1 MAPQGD
7 LAKGGWVKATGD
19 DGQWVLAIGGSW
31 LIAEAAELAS
41 ALHAAIPARLG
52 PADRVRVD
60 LAAVDLLDTSGAWIL
75 YSAGQRLAQAG
86 VAVVFEEAKAAHAG
100 LLDRVAKAGG
110 AAGGSG
116 RGAFG
121 GVLSGLTGG
130 PLALAER
137 VGRGTVAGLAKSR
150 DLLSFF
156 GLTIVVALR
165 SLAAPWRIRF
175 IALFSHMEQV
185 GLNALPIVGLLAF
198 LIGVV
203 IAFQGADQ
211 LRQFGA
217 EIFTVNL
224 VGVSILRE
232 LGIIIT
238 SIVVA
243 GRSGSAFTA
252 QIGTMKVNQEVDA
265 MVTLG
270 LDPIEVLVLP
280 RLFALMITLP
290 LLAFYADIMG
300 LLGGA
305 VMSMIVLDISPSQ
318 FVNQL
323 HEAIDL
329 TTFLIGVCKAPV
341 FAFLIA
347 LVGCFEGLQVEGSA
361 DSVGRHTTT
370 AVVESIFLVITV
382 DAMFS
387 VMFSMMGI

>member
-7 LAKGGWVKATGD
+7 VAKGGWVKASGG
-19 DGQWVLAIGGSW
+19 DGQWVLAVGGSW
-31 LIAEAAELAS
+31 LINEAAELAGS
-41 ALHAAIPARLG
+41 LDAAIPAQLG

-60 LAAVDLLDTSGAWIL
+60 LAAIDSLDTSGAWII
-75 YSAGQRLAQAG
+75 YSAGQHLAQAG
-86 VAVVFEEAKAAHAG
+86 VAVVFEGARAAHAG
-100 LLDRVAKAGG
+100 LLDRVAKAGSVV
-110 AAGGSG
+110 GGSG
-116 RGAFG
+116 RGALG
-121 GVLSGLTGG
+121 GILTGG

-137 VGRGTVAGLAKSR
+137 VGRGAFAALAKSR

-156 GLTIVVALR
+156 GLTIIVALR

-290 LLAFYADIMG
+290 LLAIFADFMG

-305 VMSMIVLDISPSQ
+305 VMTMVVLDISPSQ

-323 HEAIDL
+323 HEAVDL
-329 TTFLIGVCKAPV
+329 TTFVIGVAKAPV

-361 DSVGRHTTT
+361 DSVGRHTTM

-387 VMFSMMGI
+387 VMFSVMGI

>member
-7 LAKGGWVKATGD
+7 VAKGGWVKASGG
-19 DGQWVLAIGGSW
+19 DGQWVLAVGGSW
-31 LIAEAAELAS
+31 LITEAAELAGS
-41 ALHAAIPARLG
+41 LNAAIPARLG
-52 PADRVRVD
+52 PADRIRVD
-60 LAAVDLLDTSGAWIL
+60 LAAIDSLDTSGAWIL

-86 VAVVFEEAKAAHAG
+86 VAVVFEGAKAAHAG

-110 AAGGSG
+110 VIGGSG
-116 RGAFG
+116 RGALG
-121 GVLSGLTGG
+121 GTLASG
-130 PLALAER
+130 PLDLAER
-137 VGRGTVAGLAKSR
+137 VGRGTFAALAKAR

-156 GLTIVVALR
+156 GLTIVVALK
-165 SLAAPWRIRF
+165 SLAAPWRIRI

-265 MVTLG
+265 MITLG

-290 LLAFYADIMG
+290 LLAIFADFMG

-305 VMSMIVLDISPSQ
+305 VMTMVVLDISPSQ

-323 HEAIDL
+323 HEAVDL
-329 TTFLIGVCKAPV
+329 TTFVIGVAKAPV

-361 DSVGRHTTT
+361 DSVGRHTTM

-387 VMFSMMGI
+387 VMFSVMGI